1 MASRHMDEQSLDKY
15 FDLIR
20 DLPLLTVEE
29 ERSNGRSWQRDRNPE
44 GLRKLVEGN
53 LRFVVT
59 VARRFQGMGLDLL
72 DLISEGNLGLVEA
85 AKRFDPERENKFLTY
100 AVWWVRQAIFRAL
113 TEHGNKL
120 RLPQKV
126 AGQLG
131 QLNRITHRL
140 EQDLGRAP
148 NVQDLVQASS
158 FTLAEVERM
167 QQLQQTISP
176 MSTESSLGDSD
187 LTLADQIE
195 QTTEPSAMAVLD
207 QESFLAQLHQGLG
220 MLKEKERLI
229 IHLHFGLDGREPA
242 TLEGIGQSFIP
253 PISRE
258 RVRQIEAGAFKK
270 IRESRKDLLS
280 QFLAHGFATGA

>member
-1 MASRHMDEQSLDKY
+1 MASRLLDEQSLDKY

-29 ERSNGRSWQRDRNPE
+29 ERSNGRSWQRDRNAE

-59 VARRFQGMGLDLL
+59 VARKFQGMGLDLL

-113 TEHGNKL
+113 TEHGAKI

-126 AGQLG
+126 AQKLVH
-131 QLNRITHRL
+131 LNRIAHRL
-140 EQDLGRAP
+140 EQGLGRAP

-158 FTLAEVERM
+158 FSVAEVERL
-167 QQLQQTISP
+167 QLLQRTISP
-176 MSTESSLGDSD
+176 MSTELSLGDSD
-187 LTLADQIE
+187 LTLVDQIE
-195 QTTEPSAMAVLD
+195 QTTEPSAMETLD
-207 QESFLAQLHQGLG
+207 QEAFLDQLHLGLG

-242 TLEGIGQSFIP
+242 TLDGIGQSFIP

-258 RVRQIEAGAFKK
+258 RVRQIEAEAFKK

-280 QFLAHGFATGA
+280 QFLVQGVATG